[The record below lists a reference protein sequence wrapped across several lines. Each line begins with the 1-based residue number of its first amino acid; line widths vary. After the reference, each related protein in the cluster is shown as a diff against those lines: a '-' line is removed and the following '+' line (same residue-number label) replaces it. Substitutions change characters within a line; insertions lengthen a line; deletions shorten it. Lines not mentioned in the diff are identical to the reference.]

1 MPGERST
8 ETRMP
13 PDEIPAEAEKLL
25 AVAPEDFVDARKEL
39 VAALRGE
46 GRREDAQAVSTIKK
60 PSQVVLAVN
69 RAARDRPQ
77 AAKDAAKAAD
87 RLARTQL
94 AGKPD
99 EYRALTKE
107 MEQAAALLSE
117 VAIATVSKSGRP
129 TDAVRRRIADHI
141 RGALSGEE
149 TRAMLTRGVLVDEI
163 EPAGFDAFAGV
174 PVPKT
179 RSASAAATKKR
190 DAEREERAREKERRQ
205 AASALR
211 KQLAEAERRVREAT
225 NERDDLVERLE
236 ALEADA
242 G

>member
-8 ETRMP
+8 ETRMSP
-13 PDEIPAEAEKLL
+13 EIPAEAEKLL
-25 AVAPEDFVDARKEL
+25 AVAPEEFVDARKEL
-39 VAALRGE
+39 VTALRSE
-46 GRREDAQAVSTIKK
+46 GRREDAQAVASIKK

-94 AGKPD
+94 AGKPE
-99 EYRALTKE
+99 EYRALTKD
-107 MEQAAALLSE
+107 MEQAASLLSE
-117 VAIATVSKSGRP
+117 VAIAMVSKSGRP

-149 TRAMLTRGVLVDEI
+149 TRALLTRGMLVDEI

-174 PVPKT
+174 PIPKP
-179 RSASAAATKKR
+179 RSRSAAAATKR
-190 DAEREERAREKERRQ
+190 DAEREQRAREQERRH
-205 AASALR
+205 ATSALR
-211 KQLAEAERRVREAT
+211 KQLAEAERRVRDAT
-225 NERDDLVERLE
+225 KERDELAERL
-236 ALEADA
+236 AKLEADA
-242 G
+242 D

>member
-1 MPGERST
+1 MPSERST
-8 ETRMP
+8 ETQMS
-13 PDEIPAEAEKLL
+13 PDEIPAEAVKLL
-25 AVAPEDFVDARKEL
+25 AVAPVEFVDARKEL
-39 VAALRGE
+39 VTSLRSD
-46 GRREDAQAVSTIKK
+46 GRREDAQAVSKLKK

-94 AGKPD
+94 AGKPE

-141 RGALSGEE
+141 RGALSSEE
-149 TRAMLTRGVLVDEI
+149 TRVLLTRGVLVDEI

-174 PVPKT
+174 PVPQT
-179 RSASAAATKKR
+179 RSGSAAARKR

-211 KQLAEAERRVREAT
+211 KQLAEAKLRVREAT
-225 NERDDLVERLE
+225 KERDELAERLE
-236 ALEADA
+236 ELEADA

>member
-1 MPGERST
+1 MPCERST

-13 PDEIPAEAEKLL
+13 PDEIPAEAKKLL

-39 VAALRGE
+39 VTALRSE
-46 GRREDAQAVSTIKK
+46 GRREDAQAISKLKK

-77 AAKDAAKAAD
+77 AAKDAAKAAG

-94 AGKPD
+94 AGKPA

-117 VAIATVSKSGRP
+117 VAVATVSKSGRP

-141 RGALSGEE
+141 RGALSSEE
-149 TRAMLTRGVLVDEI
+149 TRALLIRGVLVDEI

-174 PVPKT
+174 PVPKA
-179 RSASAAATKKR
+179 RSGSAAEARRR

-205 AASALR
+205 AASAVR

-225 NERDDLVERLE
+225 TERDELAERLE
-236 ALEADA
+236 ELEADA